1 MAQKKK
7 TMTDD
12 KQPFLGHLEEL
23 RKRLVF
29 CAIAIGIGFGISYV
43 FAKQLFAYLVLPLT
57 RVLPDDSRLIF
68 TNLPEMFI
76 AYIKVALVA
85 GIILAIPVIFYQL
98 WMFLAP
104 ALYQKEKK
112 YIIPFVFFSSV
123 LFTAG
128 ALFGYFVVF
137 PYGFKFFVSFATDDI
152 QALPSV
158 KQYFSFAIRLLL
170 AFGLVFEM
178 PIVVLFLTKIGLI
191 TPDSMKK
198 FRKFAILCSF
208 ILSAILTP
216 PDVATQLM
224 MALPIIILYEISIF
238 LSKTM
243 YRKKDG
249 ESDSKETEN
258 LERDS

>member
-1 MAQKKK
+1 
-7 TMTDD
+7 MTDD

-23 RKRLVF
+23 RRRLVI
-29 CAIAIGIGFGISYV
+29 CAIAVGIGFIISYV
-43 FAKQLFAYLVLPLT
+43 FAKQLFSYLILPLT
-57 RVLPDDSRLIF
+57 KVLPDDSRLIF
-68 TNLPEMFI
+68 TNLPDMFI

-85 GIILAIPVIFYQL
+85 GIILAIPIIFYQL

-112 YIIPFVFFSSV
+112 YIIPFVLFSSI
-123 LFTAG
+123 LFVAG
-128 ALFGYFVVF
+128 SLFGYLVVF
-137 PYGFKFFVSFATDDI
+137 PYGFKFFVSFATEDI

-224 MALPIIILYEISIF
+224 MALPIIILYEISIL
-238 LSKTM
+238 LSKAM
-243 YRKKDG
+243 YRKK
-249 ESDSKETEN
+249 EEKSETE
-258 LERDS
+258 ET

>member
-1 MAQKKK
+1 MAQRKKK
-7 TMTDD
+7 MTDD

-23 RKRLVF
+23 RKRLVI
-29 CAIAIGIGFGISYV
+29 CAIAVGIGFIISYV
-43 FAKQLFAYLVLPLT
+43 FAKQLFSYLVLPLT
-57 RVLPDDSRLIF
+57 KVLPDDSRLIF

-85 GIILAIPVIFYQL
+85 GIILAIPIIFYQL

-104 ALYQKEKK
+104 ALFRKEKR
-112 YIIPFVFFSSV
+112 YIIPFVLFSSI
-123 LFTAG
+123 LFAAG
-128 ALFGYFVVF
+128 ALFGYLVVF
-137 PYGFKFFVSFATDDI
+137 PYGFKFFVSFATEDI

-178 PIVVLFLTKIGLI
+178 PVVVLFLTKIGLI

-238 LSKTM
+238 LSKAI
-243 YRKKDG
+243 YRKK
-249 ESDSKETEN
+249 EEKSETKET
-258 LERDS
+258 

>member
-1 MAQKKK
+1 MAQRKKK
-7 TMTDD
+7 MTDD

-23 RKRLVF
+23 RKRLVI
-29 CAIAIGIGFGISYV
+29 CAIAIGIGFGISYI
-43 FAKQLFAYLVLPLT
+43 FAKQLFSYLVLPLT
-57 RVLPDDSRLIF
+57 KVLPDDSRLIF

-85 GIILAIPVIFYQL
+85 GIILAIPIIFYQL

-104 ALYQKEKK
+104 ALFKKEKK
-112 YIIPFVFFSSV
+112 YIIPFVLFSSI
-123 LFTAG
+123 LFAVG
-128 ALFGYFVVF
+128 ALFGYLVVF
-137 PYGFKFFVSFATDDI
+137 PYGFKFFVSFATEDI

-170 AFGLVFEM
+170 AFGVVFEM
-178 PIVVLFLTKIGLI
+178 PVVVLFLTKIGLI

-198 FRKFAILCSF
+198 FRKFAILSSF

-224 MALPIIILYEISIF
+224 MALPIIILYEISIV

-243 YRKKDG
+243 YRKK
-249 ESDSKETEN
+249 EKKSDTEET
-258 LERDS
+258 

>member
-1 MAQKKK
+1 MTQRKKK
-7 TMTDD
+7 MTDD

-23 RKRLVF
+23 RKRLVV
-29 CAIAIGIGFGISYV
+29 CAIAAGIGFIISYI
-43 FAKQLFAYLVLPLT
+43 FAKQLFSYLILPLAK
-57 RVLPDDSRLIF
+57 VLPDDSRLIF

-104 ALYQKEKK
+104 ALYQKEKR
-112 YIIPFVFFSSV
+112 YIIPFVLFSSI
-123 LFTAG
+123 LFAAG

-137 PYGFKFFVSFATDDI
+137 PYGFKFFVSFATEDI

-178 PIVVLFLTKIGLI
+178 PIVVIFMTKIGLI

-198 FRKFAILCSF
+198 FRKYAILCAF

-238 LSKTM
+238 LSKAI
-243 YRKKDG
+243 YRKKEG
-249 ESDSKETEN
+249 ESDAEET
-258 LERDS
+258 

>member
-1 MAQKKK
+1 MAQRKKK
-7 TMTDD
+7 MTDE

-23 RKRLVF
+23 RRRLII
-29 CAIAIGIGFGISYV
+29 CAIAVGIGFSISYI
-43 FAKQLFAYLVLPLT
+43 FAKQLFSYLILPLT
-57 RVLPDDSRLIF
+57 KVLPDDSRLIF

-85 GIILAIPVIFYQL
+85 GIILAIPIIFYQL

-104 ALYQKEKK
+104 ALYKKEKK
-112 YIIPFVFFSSV
+112 YIIPFVLFSSI
-123 LFTAG
+123 LFAVG
-128 ALFGYFVVF
+128 ALFGYLVVF
-137 PYGFKFFVSFATDDI
+137 PYGFKFFISFATEDI

-191 TPDSMKK
+191 TPDKMKK
-198 FRKFAILCSF
+198 FRKFAILGSF

-238 LSKTM
+238 LSKAI
-243 YRKKDG
+243 YRKKEGKSDVK
-249 ESDSKETEN
+249 ESGN
-258 LERDS
+258 C

>member
-1 MAQKKK
+1 MGQRKKK
-7 TMTDD
+7 MADD

-23 RKRLVF
+23 RRRLVI
-29 CAIAIGIGFGISYV
+29 CAIAVGIGFIFSYI
-43 FAKQLFAYLVLPLT
+43 FAKQLFSFLILPLT
-57 RVLPDDSRLIF
+57 KVLPDDSRLIF

-85 GIILAIPVIFYQL
+85 GIILAIPIIFYQL

-104 ALYQKEKK
+104 ALYQKEKR
-112 YIIPFVFFSSV
+112 YIIPFVLFSSI
-123 LFTAG
+123 LFAAG
-128 ALFGYFVVF
+128 ALFGYLVVF
-137 PYGFKFFVSFATDDI
+137 PYGFKFFVSFATEDI

-191 TPDSMKK
+191 TPDKMKK
-198 FRKFAILCSF
+198 FRKFAILSSF

-238 LSKTM
+238 LSKAM
-243 YRKKDG
+243 YRKKEEASDVK
-249 ESDSKETEN
+249 ES
-258 LERDS
+258 

>member
-1 MAQKKK
+1 MAQKKEK
-7 TMTDD
+7 TVND

-23 RKRLVF
+23 RKRLVI
-29 CAIAIGIGFGISYV
+29 CAIAIGIGFIVSYF
-43 FAKQLFAYLVLPLT
+43 FAKQLFGYLILPLT
-57 RVLPDDSRLIF
+57 KVLPDESQLIF

-76 AYIKVALVA
+76 AYIKVALVS

-104 ALYQKEKK
+104 ALYQREKK
-112 YIIPFVFFSSV
+112 YIIPFVLFSTI
-123 LFTAG
+123 LFTVG

-137 PYGFKFFVSFATDDI
+137 PYGFKFFVSFATEDI

-198 FRKFAILCSF
+198 FRKYAILCSF

-224 MALPIIILYEISIF
+224 MALPIIILYEVSIF

-243 YRKKDG
+243 YRKK
-249 ESDSKETEN
+249 EEEPEKEAP
-258 LERDS
+258 

>member
-1 MAQKKK
+1 
-7 TMTDD
+7 MTDE

-23 RKRLVF
+23 RKRLVI
-29 CAIAIGIGFGISYV
+29 CAIAIGIGFIFSYI
-43 FAKQLFAYLVLPLT
+43 FAKQLFSYLILPLT
-57 RVLPDDSRLIF
+57 KVLPDDSRLIF

-85 GIILAIPVIFYQL
+85 GIILAIPIIFYQL

-112 YIIPFVFFSSV
+112 YIIPFVLFSSI
-123 LFTAG
+123 LFAVG
-128 ALFGYFVVF
+128 ALFGYLVVF
-137 PYGFKFFVSFATDDI
+137 PYGFKFFISFATEDI

-191 TPDSMKK
+191 TPDKMKK
-198 FRKFAILCSF
+198 FRKFAILGSF

-238 LSKTM
+238 LSKAI
-243 YRKKDG
+243 YRKKEGKSDVK
-249 ESDSKETEN
+249 ESGN
-258 LERDS
+258 C

>member
-1 MAQKKK
+1 MKRASQRKK
-7 TMTDD
+7 MTTDE
-12 KQPFLGHLEEL
+12 KQPFLAHLEEL

-29 CAIAIGIGFGISYV
+29 CAIAIGIGFIICYIFS
-43 FAKQLFAYLVLPLT
+43 KQLFSFLILPLNKVLP
-57 RVLPDDSRLIF
+57 PGSRLIY

-76 AYIKVALVA
+76 TYIKVALVA

-104 ALYQKEKK
+104 ALYQREKG
-112 YIIPFVFFSSV
+112 YLMPFVLFSSI
-123 LFTAG
+123 LFVAG
-128 ALFGYFVVF
+128 SLFGYFVVF
-137 PYGFKFFVSFATDDI
+137 PYGFKFFMSFATEDI

-198 FRKFAILCSF
+198 FRKFAILSSF
-208 ILSAILTP
+208 ILAAILTP
-216 PDVATQLM
+216 PDVATQIM
-224 MALPIIILYEISIF
+224 MALPLIILYELSIF
-238 LSKTM
+238 ISQAVH
-243 YRKKDG
+243 RKK
-249 ESDSKETEN
+249 KEGSNKVEP
-258 LERDS
+258 

>member
-1 MAQKKK
+1 MAQRKKK
-7 TMTDD
+7 ITDD

-23 RKRLVF
+23 RRRLVI
-29 CAIAIGIGFGISYV
+29 CAIAVGIGFIISYV
-43 FAKQLFAYLVLPLT
+43 FAKQLFSFLVLPLT
-57 RVLPDDSRLIF
+57 KVLPDDSRLIF

-85 GIILAIPVIFYQL
+85 GIILAIPIIFYQL

-104 ALYQKEKK
+104 ALFRKEKR
-112 YIIPFVFFSSV
+112 YIIPFVLFSSI
-123 LFTAG
+123 LFAAG
-128 ALFGYFVVF
+128 ALFGYLVVF
-137 PYGFKFFVSFATDDI
+137 PYGFKFFVSFATEDI

-178 PIVVLFLTKIGLI
+178 PVVVLFLTKIGLI

-238 LSKTM
+238 LSKAI
-243 YRKKDG
+243 YRKK
-249 ESDSKETEN
+249 EEKSETE
-258 LERDS
+258 ET

>member
-1 MAQKKK
+1 MAQRKKK
-7 TMTDD
+7 MTDD

-23 RKRLVF
+23 RKRLVI
-29 CAIAIGIGFGISYV
+29 CAIAIGIGFGISYI
-43 FAKQLFAYLVLPLT
+43 FAKQLFSYLVLPLT
-57 RVLPDDSRLIF
+57 KVLPDDSRLIF

-85 GIILAIPVIFYQL
+85 GIILAIPIIFYQL

-104 ALYQKEKK
+104 ALFKKEKK
-112 YIIPFVFFSSV
+112 YIIPFVLFSSI
-123 LFTAG
+123 LFAVG
-128 ALFGYFVVF
+128 ALFGYLVVF
-137 PYGFKFFVSFATDDI
+137 PYGFKFFVSFATEDI

-178 PIVVLFLTKIGLI
+178 PVVVLFLTKIGLI

-198 FRKFAILCSF
+198 FRKFAILSSF

-224 MALPIIILYEISIF
+224 MALPIIILYEISIV

-243 YRKKDG
+243 YRKK
-249 ESDSKETEN
+249 EKKSDTEET
-258 LERDS
+258 

>member
-1 MAQKKK
+1 
-7 TMTDD
+7 MTDE
-12 KQPFLGHLEEL
+12 KQPFLAHLEEL
-23 RKRLVF
+23 RGRLIV
-29 CAIAIGIGFGISYV
+29 CAIAIGIGFVISYI
-43 FAKQLFAYLVLPLT
+43 FAKRLFSYLILPLT
-57 RVLPDDSRLIF
+57 KVLPDDSQLIF

-85 GIILAIPVIFYQL
+85 GIILAIPIIFYQL

-112 YIIPFVFFSSV
+112 YIIPFVLFSTI
-123 LFTAG
+123 LFVTG
-128 ALFGYFVVF
+128 SLFGYFVVF
-137 PYGFKFFVSFATDDI
+137 PYGFKFFVSFATEEI

-178 PIVVLFLTKIGLI
+178 PIVVLFMTKIGLI
-191 TPDSMKK
+191 TPESMKK

-224 MALPIIILYEISIF
+224 MALPIIILYELSIF
-238 LSKTM
+238 LSKAI
-243 YRKKDG
+243 YRKKEEKPEADPTKPDVG
-249 ESDSKETEN
+249 NYQPPS
-258 LERDS
+258 

>member
-1 MAQKKK
+1 MAQRKKK
-7 TMTDD
+7 MTDD

-23 RKRLVF
+23 RKRLVI
-29 CAIAIGIGFGISYV
+29 CAIAIGIGFGISYI
-43 FAKQLFAYLVLPLT
+43 FAKQLFSYLVLPLT
-57 RVLPDDSRLIF
+57 KVLPDDSRLIF

-85 GIILAIPVIFYQL
+85 GIILAIPIIFYQL

-104 ALYQKEKK
+104 ALFKKEKK
-112 YIIPFVFFSSV
+112 YIIPFVLFSSI
-123 LFTAG
+123 LFAVG
-128 ALFGYFVVF
+128 ALFGYLVVF
-137 PYGFKFFVSFATDDI
+137 PYGFKFFVSFATEDI

-178 PIVVLFLTKIGLI
+178 PVVVLFLTKIGLI

-198 FRKFAILCSF
+198 FRKFAILSSF

-224 MALPIIILYEISIF
+224 MALPIIILYEISIV

-243 YRKKDG
+243 YRKKEG
-249 ESDSKETEN
+249 ESDAEES
-258 LERDS
+258 